1 MPLPRSLAAL
11 LVGALVATTAAC
23 SDGLD
28 LPESATTTEPTIQ
41 PTSTSTT
48 LPREGIPL
56 VVVEQGAT
64 SFADPYERGQ
74 RIGGYGVVLQNPN
87 EGLLAAGVQVTTK
100 VLGEDGTTLLTDHAL
115 LNGIM
120 PGQRMAVG
128 RTIVEQV
135 APPARLE
142 VSVNVAGWL
151 PPAAAGELAA
161 QEAITTPEPYGGA
174 VTRFA
179 VRSGW
184 PADEEGVDVV
194 AVYRDDAGRVL
205 AAEATTVDLLPAGDI
220 VVGQIRLLAP
230 IPGLASTEVLVGR
243 GFAAQSTG

>member
-1 MPLPRSLAAL
+1 MPSPRSLAAL
-11 LVGALVATTAAC
+11 LVGALLVTSAAC
-23 SDGLD
+23 TDDLD

-48 LPREGIPL
+48 VPREGIPL
-56 VVVEQGAT
+56 VVVEQGTT
-64 SFADPYERGQ
+64 SFPDPYERGQ

-87 EGLLAAGVQVTTK
+87 DNVLAAGVQVTTRLLDANGA
-100 VLGEDGTTLLTDHAL
+100 VLLTDHAL

-128 RTIVEQV
+128 RTIVEQI
-135 APPARLE
+135 APAASLQ

-161 QEAITTPEPYGGA
+161 QEALTTPEPYGGA

-184 PADEEGVDVV
+184 PAVEEGVDVV
-194 AVYRDDAGRVL
+194 AVYRDDAGRIL
-205 AAEATTVDLLPAGDI
+205 SAEATTVDLLPAGDI

-230 IPGLASTEVLVGR
+230 IPGLATTEVLVGR